1 MTSLVNIFRNR
12 YYFIADVLICFV
24 SYTLITLVRYPV
36 SDFVLWCPE
45 CFAFAGIAACIYCVM
60 MFIAGV
66 YSIYWIYAGTRDYL
80 RLLIAALLG
89 AVVCCILGFVP
100 MPLSVVYPK
109 LNIASNI
116 LIVAFILGLRFC
128 ARATVKLIHIV
139 KGRGGKRVL
148 IIGAGQLAAAL
159 LRDINDNDRL
169 HYTVVGLIDDNGGK
183 KGQVVH
189 GAKVLGDRNDIIK
202 ICRREA
208 VREIIF
214 AIYTISSKQKIE
226 MLDICSKTGCKVRIV
241 PGFEESLSVDESLKK
256 MRDVEIEDLLERDP
270 VKLDNNLIGNQLR
283 DKIVLVTGGGGSI
296 GSELCRQIVKFK
308 PAKLIILDI
317 YENTTYELEMEL
329 EDKYPDLNLEVL
341 IASIRDEERLNEIFE
356 KYKPDLVFHAAAH
369 KHVPLMEDS
378 PSEAIN
384 NNVFGTYN
392 VVKCAD
398 LHRVKRFVMIS
409 TDKAVNPTNV
419 MGATKRLC
427 EMIVQTYS
435 KRSSTKFAIVRFGN
449 VLGSHGSVIPRFKM
463 QIAEGGPVT
472 VTHPEITR
480 FFMTIPEA
488 AQLVLQAAAYAEGG
502 EIFVLDM
509 GKPVKIKDLAE
520 KLIFLSGYVPNVDIK
535 IEYCGLRPGE
545 KLYEELLMSEEGLKK
560 TKNSKIFIGKP
571 IDINDEEM
579 QQKLAILKGVVRL
592 NNNDLIKRALADVV
606 PTYTVSQITGKED
619 VGYNPEADTYVDLKP
634 AAEF

>member
-1 MTSLVNIFRNR
+1 MTSFINIFRNR
-12 YYFIADVLICFV
+12 YLFIADILICFV

-36 SDFVLWCPE
+36 SDFRLWYTE
-45 CFAFAGIAACIYCVM
+45 CFVFAGIAACIYFVM
-60 MFIAGV
+60 MFAAGV
-66 YSIYWIYAGTRDYL
+66 YRIYWIYAGTRDYL
-80 RLLIAALLG
+80 RLLIAALVG
-89 AVVCCILGFVP
+89 AVVCSILGFIPVKFA
-100 MPLSVVYPK
+100 VIYPK

-128 ARATVKLIHIV
+128 ARATVKLIHII

-148 IIGAGQLAAAL
+148 IIGAGQLATAL
-159 LRDINDNDRL
+159 LRDINNNDRL
-169 HYTVVGLIDDNGGK
+169 RYTVVGLIDDNGGK

-202 ICRREA
+202 ICKRER
-208 VREIIF
+208 VKEIIF
-214 AIYTISSKQKIE
+214 AIYTISSKQKTE
-226 MLDICSKTGCKVRIV
+226 MLEICSKTGCKVRIV
-241 PGFEESLSVDESLKK
+241 PGFEESLSVNESLSK

-270 VKLDNNLIGNQLR
+270 VKLDNNLIGDQIR

-296 GSELCRQIVKFK
+296 GSELCRQIVRFK
-308 PAKLIILDI
+308 PAQLIILDI

-329 EDKYPDLNLEVL
+329 EDKYPELNLEVL

-398 LHRVKRFVMIS
+398 VHKVKRFVMIS

-435 KRSSTKFAIVRFGN
+435 KRSNTKFAIVRFGN

-509 GKPVKIKDLAE
+509 GKPVKIKNLAE
-520 KLIFLSGYVPNVDIK
+520 KLIFLSGYVPDVDIK

-579 QQKLAILKGVVRL
+579 EQKFEIL
-592 NNNDLIKRALADVV
+592 NNVIHLGDNDLIKSALAEVV
-606 PTYTVSQITGKED
+606 PTYTISQIAGKAD
-619 VGYNPEADTYVDLKP
+619 IGYKTEANTYVDIMP